1 MQNGL
6 PHQEKSHHLLVEA
19 SDAVSNGKPLKT
31 NACCPSK
38 FLILKQSSAAHD
50 GGLLLSVSHSNL
62 VSHEKWESFG
72 VAFLFS
78 CEAFLTLTKK
88 G

>member
-6 PHQEKSHHLLVEA
+6 PHQEKSHHLFLDFRLLVEA
-19 SDAVSNGKPLKT
+19 SDAISNGKPLKT

-50 GGLLLSVSHSNL
+50 GGLLLSVSHCL
-62 VSHEKWESFG
+62 
-72 VAFLFS
+72 
-78 CEAFLTLTKK
+78 
-88 G
+88 